1 MFLWNISSG
10 GVNMNKSF
18 ISSLFDFSFTDFITP
33 KIISTLYIIGVIFAI
48 IGSLAFIV
56 VGFTQGIGAGIVAL
70 LLSPIYFAL
79 MVIFI
84 RVYMEIIIIL
94 FKINEGI
101 SRLSGPDNIV
111 TSRTTP
117 PPPPIS

>member
-1 MFLWNISSG
+1 MDKG
-10 GVNMNKSF
+10 F
-18 ISSLFDFSFTDFITP
+18 IGSLFDFSFTDLITP
-33 KIISTLYIIGVIFAI
+33 KIISFLYIIGLVFAV
-48 IGSLAFIV
+48 IGSLGLIV
-56 VGFTQGIGAGIVAL
+56 AGFTQGIGSGIIAL

-79 MVIFI
+79 MIIFI

-101 SRLSGPDNIV
+101 RRLGGLDNIG
-111 TSRTTP
+111 TSSPPP

>member
-1 MFLWNISSG
+1 MHN
-10 GVNMNKSF
+10 SF
-18 ISSLFDFSFTDFITP
+18 ISSLFDFSFTDLITP
-33 KIISTLYIIGVIFAI
+33 KIISFLYIIGVIFAV
-48 IGSLAFIV
+48 IGAFGLIV
-56 VGFTQGIGAGIVAL
+56 VGFTQGIGAGILAL
-70 LLSPIYFAL
+70 LFSPIYFGL

-101 SRLSGPDNIV
+101 RRLGGPDNIV
-111 TSRTTP
+111 ANSSTP